1 MGFPTYVGVRL
12 MRGRALTAVGL
23 VVGALALGTWGTA
36 QALEFVA
43 DRAVRSD
50 GQTRKASVFFRDDR
64 WRVEHN
70 DAGPVNVTIVRKDMG
85 LVWLLFS
92 RSRQFKTVAYDQEH
106 DLLISERLEREVAR
120 VEIGTDSLDGHPTTV
135 YEVTAA
141 SPEGKRSVYYQW
153 MATDLGFPLRLVSK
167 DRDWMTEYRNVRL
180 TEISDAFFRLPLA
193 YQPVTDSEADT
204 SLEVPRPTPMSLD
217 VGRPPALRQ

>member
-1 MGFPTYVGVRL
+1 
-12 MRGRALTAVGL
+12 MRGRALTVAGL
-23 VVGALALGTWGTA
+23 VAGALTLGTWGTA

-50 GQTRKASVFFRDDR
+50 GQTKKASVFYRDDR

-92 RSRQFKTVAYDQEH
+92 RSRQFKTVAYHQDH
-106 DLLISERLEREVAR
+106 DLLINERLEREMAR
-120 VEIGTDSLDGHPTTV
+120 AEIGTDILDGHPTTV
-135 YEVTAA
+135 YEVTVA
-141 SPEGKRSVYYQW
+141 SPEGKPSVYYQW

-180 TEISDAFFRLPLA
+180 TEISDAFFRLPHA
-193 YQPVTDSEADT
+193 YEPVTDPEADAG
-204 SLEVPRPTPMSLD
+204 LDQPGPTPMSLGARAPS
-217 VGRPPALRQ
+217 VLSH